1 MDEVEDQRHFSCQMN
16 KVVRNPPKSFYNLL
30 FLWKVEH
37 FLPINALLRAGLP
50 QKKKKENLK
59 VCDKIWKSFEHMT
72 TLASHSIDP
81 YGVLFSSAVLALGV
95 EIDTN
100 KH

>member
-1 MDEVEDQRHFSCQMN
+1 
-16 KVVRNPPKSFYNLL
+16 
-30 FLWKVEH
+30 
-37 FLPINALLRAGLP
+37 
-50 QKKKKENLK
+50 
-59 VCDKIWKSFEHMT
+59 MT